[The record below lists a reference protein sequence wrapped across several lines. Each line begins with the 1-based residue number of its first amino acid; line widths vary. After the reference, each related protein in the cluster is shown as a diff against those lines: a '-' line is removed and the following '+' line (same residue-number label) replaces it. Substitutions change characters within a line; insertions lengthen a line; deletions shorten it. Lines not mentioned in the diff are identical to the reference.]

1 MSTVE
6 LVWQPDNWP
15 GPRTVTVL
23 HVTPAIE
30 SAIAA
35 AVKAR
40 EGDPAYL
47 TLPHVV
53 VDEGHAPEEFMF
65 RAWRVLSYR
74 VIEP

>member
-6 LVWQPDNWP
+6 LVWQPDNRP
-15 GPRTVTVL
+15 EPQTVTVL
-23 HVTPAIE
+23 PVTEPML

-35 AVKAR
+35 AVEAR
-40 EGDPAYL
+40 EGDPAIL

-53 VDEGHAPEEFMF
+53 VEAGHKPEEFMF